1 MSQWYDYEKVAEA
14 LGEQMEFLGNTSKL
28 MIDSIIANNN
38 SIPDFARKP
47 LKKIL
52 EEKYL

>member
-1 MSQWYDYEKVAEA
+1 MSQRYNYEKAAEA
-14 LGEQMEFLGNTSKL
+14 VGEQMEFLGNTSKL

-38 SIPDFARKP
+38 SIPDFAREP
-47 LKKIL
+47 VKKIL